1 MRVISVQKQNDA
13 LTLDVELISNAD
25 YFKKIMKLVDD
36 EFMKREYKIS
46 KESQLQGSLL
56 FSKEEQPRASNKY
69 FFHVSDQ
76 HRQVY
81 AAH

>member
-1 MRVISVQKQNDA
+1 MRAISVQKQNDA

-56 FSKEEQPRASNKY
+56 FSREEQPSASNKY

-76 HRQVY
+76 NR
-81 AAH
+81 